1 MVNGRYSQK
10 RNDGRRGFAKAEAQI
25 DRQQECEL
33 NFVQQCVVI
42 TAICI
47 AYFFDAL
54 RDKTMCNDTICFTRR
69 WGLLGLQLC
78 WRNG

>member
-1 MVNGRYSQK
+1 MNDRYSET

-33 NFVQQCVVI
+33 NFGQQCVAI

-54 RDKTMCNDTICFTRR
+54 RDKVMWNDTI
-69 WGLLGLQLC
+69 
-78 WRNG
+78 